1 MSADPTLVL
10 VHGAWH
16 GSWCWEALLPEL
28 AGVNVRTVELP
39 SVAAPPAGL
48 YADAEVLR
56 AAVAAIPGPVVVCAH
71 SYGGAVASQA
81 LAGLPNVMHVVY
93 LCAFALGRGES
104 VLSAGKPPWSYAR
117 DDGFIEVR
125 TPENVFFTDL
135 PEEDARLAASHLRLQ
150 HSSAFTEQQTEAAW
164 ENLPTTYVVCT
175 RDQAISPG
183 AQRQMAAHIGGKVL
197 EIDTSHSP
205 FLSQPHVVAT
215 ILRETLATTV
225 AAAPTP

>member
-1 MSADPTLVL
+1 MSADPALVL

-16 GSWCWEALLPEL
+16 GSWCWEAVVPEL
-28 AGVNVRTVELP
+28 AGVDVRTVELP

-56 AAVAAIPGPVVVCAH
+56 AAVAAVAGPVVVCAH
-71 SYGGAVASQA
+71 SYGGVVASQA
-81 LAGLPNVMHVVY
+81 LAGLSNVTHIVY

-104 VLSAGKPPWSYAR
+104 VLGAGRPPWSRVR

-125 TPENVFFTDL
+125 TPENVFFNDL
-135 PEEDARLAASHLRLQ
+135 PEEAARAAAAHLRLQ

-164 ENLPTTYVVCT
+164 ENLPTTYVVGT
-175 RDQAISPG
+175 RDQAIPPE
-183 AQRQMAAHIGGKVL
+183 AQRRMAAHLGGKTL

-205 FLSQPHVVAT
+205 FLSQPHLVAT
-215 ILRETLATTV
+215 ILRETLTTD
-225 AAAPTP
+225 AQR